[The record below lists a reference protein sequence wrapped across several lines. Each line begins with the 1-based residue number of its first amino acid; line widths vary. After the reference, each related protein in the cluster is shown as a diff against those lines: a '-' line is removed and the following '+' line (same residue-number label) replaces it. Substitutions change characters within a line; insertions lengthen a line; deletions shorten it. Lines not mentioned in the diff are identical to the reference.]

1 MNGLEPMDSLEP
13 IDGLEPID
21 SLEPINSLE
30 PIKSPEGSRLL
41 VIACGALARE
51 IVWLQKLNGWSQ
63 MDLQCLDAEL
73 HNRPKLIPQKLREK
87 IEQYRSQYEHIFVAY
102 GDCGTGGEIDRVIAE
117 AGESIER
124 LPGAHCYSFYAGEQ
138 DFTQMAER
146 ELGTFYL
153 TDFLV
158 EHFDRLVI
166 KGLKLDL
173 YPELR
178 DQYFANYRLVTY
190 LSQRQDADLVVRA
203 ERAAEFLGLEFSHKH
218 SGYGDLEKSLKEQIL
233 QII

>member
-1 MNGLEPMDSLEP
+1 MTGHSA
-13 IDGLEPID
+13 
-21 SLEPINSLE
+21 SA
-30 PIKSPEGSRLL
+30 KLL

-63 MDLQCLDAEL
+63 IDLQCLDAEL

-87 IEQYRSQYEHIFVAY
+87 IKQNRAEYEHIFVAY
-102 GDCGTGGEIDRVIAE
+102 ADCGTGGEINRVLAE
-117 AGESIER
+117 AGETVER

-138 DFTQMAER
+138 RFTEIAEQ

-166 KGLKLDL
+166 KGLKLDK

-178 DQYFANYRLVTY
+178 DQYFAHYRLVVY
-190 LSQRQDADLVVRA
+190 LSQRQDAGLVARA
-203 ERAAEFLGLEFSHKH
+203 KHAAAFLGLEFRHEAV
-218 SGYGDLEKSLKEQIL
+218 GYGDLQNGLQEQIL
-233 QII
+233 KIE

>member
-1 MNGLEPMDSLEP
+1 
-13 IDGLEPID
+13 
-21 SLEPINSLE
+21 
-30 PIKSPEGSRLL
+30 
-41 VIACGALARE
+41 
-51 IVWLQKLNGWSQ
+51 
-63 MDLQCLDAEL
+63 
-73 HNRPKLIPQKLREK
+73 
-87 IEQYRSQYEHIFVAY
+87 
-102 GDCGTGGEIDRVIAE
+102 
-117 AGESIER
+117 
-124 LPGAHCYSFYAGEQ
+124 
-138 DFTQMAER
+138 MAER

-218 SGYGDLEKSLKEQIL
+218 SGYGDLEKGLKEQIL
-233 QII
+233 QIIESE

>member
-1 MNGLEPMDSLEP
+1 MIGHSA
-13 IDGLEPID
+13 
-21 SLEPINSLE
+21 SA
-30 PIKSPEGSRLL
+30 KLL

-102 GDCGTGGEIDRVIAE
+102 ADCGTGGEIDRVLAE
-117 AGESIER
+117 AGDSVER
-124 LPGAHCYSFYAGEQ
+124 LPGAHCYSFYAGEPR
-138 DFTQMAER
+138 FTEIAAQ

-158 EHFDRLVI
+158 EHFDRLMI
-166 KGLKLDL
+166 RGLKLDKH
-173 YPELR
+173 PQLR
-178 DQYFANYRLVTY
+178 EQYFANYKLVVY
-190 LSQRQDADLVVRA
+190 LSQRDDPDLVVRA
-203 ERAAEFLGLEFSHKH
+203 KRAAEFLGLEFRHEK
-218 SGYGDLEKSLKEQIL
+218 SGYGDLQNGLQEQIL
-233 QII
+233 KIK

>member
-1 MNGLEPMDSLEP
+1 MTGHSA
-13 IDGLEPID
+13 
-21 SLEPINSLE
+21 SA
-30 PIKSPEGSRLL
+30 KLL

-63 MDLQCLDAEL
+63 IDLQCLDAEL

-87 IEQYRSQYEHIFVAY
+87 IKQNRAKYEHIFVAY
-102 GDCGTGGEIDRVIAE
+102 ADCGTGGEIDRVLAE
-117 AGESIER
+117 AGETVER
-124 LPGAHCYSFYAGEQ
+124 LPGAHCYSFYAGEPR
-138 DFTQMAER
+138 FTEIAEQ

-166 KGLKLDL
+166 KGLKMDK

-178 DQYFANYRLVTY
+178 DQYFAHYRLVVY
-190 LSQRQDADLVVRA
+190 LSQREDADLVARA
-203 ERAAEFLGLEFSHKH
+203 KNAAAFLGLEFRHEH
-218 SGYGDLEKSLKEQIL
+218 SGYGDLQNGLQEQIL
-233 QII
+233 KIK

>member
-1 MNGLEPMDSLEP
+1 MIGHSA
-13 IDGLEPID
+13 
-21 SLEPINSLE
+21 SA
-30 PIKSPEGSRLL
+30 KLL

-87 IEQYRSQYEHIFVAY
+87 IKQNRAQYEHIFVAY
-102 GDCGTGGEIDRVIAE
+102 ADCGTGGEIDRVLAE
-117 AGESIER
+117 AGVSVER
-124 LPGAHCYSFYAGEQ
+124 LSGAHCYSFYAGEQ
-138 DFTQMAER
+138 HFTQIAEQ

-166 KGLKLDL
+166 KGLKLDK

-178 DQYFANYRLVTY
+178 DQYFAHYRLVVY
-190 LSQRQDADLVVRA
+190 LSQREDTDLVARA
-203 ERAAEFLGLEFSHKH
+203 KKAAAFLGLEFRHEQV
-218 SGYGDLEKSLKEQIL
+218 GYGDLQNGLQEQIL
-233 QII
+233 KIK

>member
-1 MNGLEPMDSLEP
+1 MTGHSA
-13 IDGLEPID
+13 
-21 SLEPINSLE
+21 SA
-30 PIKSPEGSRLL
+30 KLL

-102 GDCGTGGEIDRVIAE
+102 ADCGTGGEIDRVLAE
-117 AGESIER
+117 AGDSVER
-124 LPGAHCYSFYAGEQ
+124 LPGAHCYSFYAGEPR
-138 DFTQMAER
+138 FTEIAAQ

-158 EHFDRLVI
+158 EHFDRLMI
-166 KGLKLDL
+166 RGLKLDKH
-173 YPELR
+173 PQLR
-178 DQYFANYRLVTY
+178 EQYFANYKLVVY
-190 LSQRQDADLVVRA
+190 LSQRDDPDLVVRA
-203 ERAAEFLGLEFSHKH
+203 KRAAEFLGLEFRHEK
-218 SGYGDLEKSLKEQIL
+218 SGYGDLENGLQEQIL
-233 QII
+233 KIK

>member
-1 MNGLEPMDSLEP
+1 MTGHSA
-13 IDGLEPID
+13 
-21 SLEPINSLE
+21 SA
-30 PIKSPEGSRLL
+30 KLL

-63 MDLQCLDAEL
+63 IDLQCLDAEL

-87 IEQYRSQYEHIFVAY
+87 IQQNRTEYEHIFVAY
-102 GDCGTGGEIDRVIAE
+102 ADCGTGGEIDRVLAE
-117 AGESIER
+117 AGETVER

-138 DFTQMAER
+138 RFTQIAEQ

-158 EHFDRLVI
+158 EHFDRLMI
-166 KGLKLDL
+166 KGLKLDK

-178 DQYFANYRLVTY
+178 EQYFAHYKLVVY
-190 LSQRQDADLVVRA
+190 LSQRQDAGLVARA
-203 ERAAEFLGLEFSHKH
+203 KHAAAFLDLEFRHEAV
-218 SGYGDLEKSLKEQIL
+218 GYGDLKNGLQEQIL
-233 QII
+233 KIQ

>member
-1 MNGLEPMDSLEP
+1 MTGHSA
-13 IDGLEPID
+13 
-21 SLEPINSLE
+21 SA
-30 PIKSPEGSRLL
+30 KLL

-102 GDCGTGGEIDRVIAE
+102 ADCGTGGEIDRVLAE
-117 AGESIER
+117 AGDSVER
-124 LPGAHCYSFYAGEQ
+124 LPGAHCYSFYAGEPR
-138 DFTQMAER
+138 FTEIAAQ

-166 KGLKLDL
+166 RGLKLDKH
-173 YPELR
+173 PQLR
-178 DQYFANYRLVTY
+178 DQYFANYKLVVY
-190 LSQRQDADLVVRA
+190 LSQRDDPDLVVRA
-203 ERAAEFLGLEFSHKH
+203 KRAAEFLGLEFRHEK
-218 SGYGDLEKSLKEQIL
+218 SGYGDLENGLQEQIL
-233 QII
+233 KIK

>member
-1 MNGLEPMDSLEP
+1 MTGHSA
-13 IDGLEPID
+13 
-21 SLEPINSLE
+21 SA
-30 PIKSPEGSRLL
+30 KLL

-51 IVWLQKLNGWSQ
+51 IVWLQKLNGWNQ
-63 MDLQCLDAEL
+63 IDLQCLDAEL

-87 IEQYRSQYEHIFVAY
+87 IKQNRAKYEHIFVAY
-102 GDCGTGGEIDRVIAE
+102 ADCGTGGEINRVLAE
-117 AGESIER
+117 AGETVER

-138 DFTQMAER
+138 RFTEIAEQ

-166 KGLKLDL
+166 KGLKLDK

-178 DQYFANYRLVTY
+178 DQYFAHYRLVVY
-190 LSQRQDADLVVRA
+190 LSQRQDAGLVA
-203 ERAAEFLGLEFSHKH
+203 SAKHAAAFLGLEFRHEAV
-218 SGYGDLEKSLKEQIL
+218 GYGDLQNGLQEQIL
-233 QII
+233 KIE